1 MFIFTNQIYLLNMTE
16 DKYKILE
23 EKIQYL
29 ISAALTEK
37 NFEVIS
43 IHTDIS
49 TYTPKTTGSETPKEL
64 IDEYDI
70 NLVVDYNGSIDSFA
84 PHDFTRDIKKMCD
97 LMRNCVA
104 QYTITKNGKIV
115 RGDNEAYVSDAFIM
129 GIDFEYE
136 ELHKF
141 SVNFKI
147 THHE

>member
-1 MFIFTNQIYLLNMTE
+1 MTE

-43 IHTDIS
+43 IHADIS
-49 TYTPKTTGSETPKEL
+49 TYTPKPTGSETPKEL

-70 NLVVDYNGSIDSFA
+70 NLVVDYNGSIDSFD

>member
-1 MFIFTNQIYLLNMTE
+1 MTE

-29 ISAALTEK
+29 ISSALTEK

-43 IHTDIS
+43 IHADIS
-49 TYTPKTTGSETPKEL
+49 TYTPKPTGSETPKEL

>member
-1 MFIFTNQIYLLNMTE
+1 MTE

-29 ISAALTEK
+29 ISSALTEK

-43 IHTDIS
+43 IHADIS
-49 TYTPKTTGSETPKEL
+49 TYTPKPTGSETPKEL

-115 RGDNEAYVSDAFIM
+115 RGDNGVYVSDAFIM

>member
-1 MFIFTNQIYLLNMTE
+1 MTE

-43 IHTDIS
+43 IHADIS
-49 TYTPKTTGSETPKEL
+49 TYTPKPTGSETPKEL